1 MNEIKENEL
10 QLVITKKELG
20 SLTTNAKVIKEK
32 VKELLSNYKA
42 ENYDESNIEK
52 AKTDKAMLN
61 KTSKLLNDERIKIEK
76 EFMKPFEEFK
86 SEVTETCNLIKQA
99 SSEIDV
105 IVKEVENREK
115 EIIKNKIEDIFNSN
129 VNELKEVLSLEK
141 IFDDKWLNKGNWKE
155 DGTFKLEKD
164 LIDRINVI
172 RNDLLTIGELNSKYE
187 IELKN
192 DYLSH
197 FQLGEV
203 IRKNND
209 LIQKEELLK
218 KQQEETK
225 KEIEHQ
231 KEVKVEEM
239 LKKPAQQEVI
249 DPIQTY
255 TLRITGELSKIKKLR
270 EFMDLNNIEYVRIE
284 N

>member
-10 QLVITKKELG
+10 QLIITNKELG
-20 SLTTNAKVIKEK
+20 SLTTNAKAIKER
-32 VKELLSNYKA
+32 VKELLPTYKA

-52 AKTDKAMLN
+52 AKSDKAMLN
-61 KTSKLLNDERIKIEK
+61 KTSKILNDERIKIER

-86 SEVTETCNLIKQA
+86 NEVKETCDLIKQA
-99 SSEIDV
+99 SGEIDV

-115 EIIKNKIEDIFNSN
+115 EIRKNKIEDIFNSN

-164 LIDRINVI
+164 LIDRINII

-187 IELKN
+187 VELKN
-192 DYLSH
+192 DYLNH

-209 LIQKEELLK
+209 LIQKEEILK

-231 KEVKVEEM
+231 REEKVEKM
-239 LKKPAQQEVI
+239 LETPVEQEVI
-249 DPIQTY
+249 DPIKTY
-255 TLRITGELSKIKKLR
+255 TLRLTGKLSAMQQLKKFI
-270 EFMDLNNIEYVRIE
+270 EINNIKCEKVD
-284 N
+284 

>member
-1 MNEIKENEL
+1 MNELKIKDYEL
-10 QLVITKKELG
+10 PKIEIKDYEELLETVKNDCEKYKNYVVSETTLDSDTKKR
-20 SLTTNAKVIKEK
+20 
-32 VKELLSNYKA
+32 A
-42 ENYDESNIEK
+42 E
-52 AKTDKAMLN
+52 LN
-61 KTSKLLNDERIKIEK
+61 KMAKAIDDKRKEISNEISKPIT
-76 EFMKPFEEFK
+76 EFK
-86 SEVTETCNLIKQA
+86 SKCDVLVKFYKD
-99 SSEIDV
+99 SSELLDIQ
-105 IVKEVENREK
+105 IKKFETEEKNRK
-115 EIIKNKIEDIFNSN
+115 KNKIEEIFNSN

-187 IELKN
+187 VELKN
-192 DYLSH
+192 DYLNH

-209 LIQKEELLK
+209 LIQKEEILK

-231 KEVKVEEM
+231 REEKVEKM
-239 LKKPAQQEVI
+239 LETPVQQEVI
-249 DPIQTY
+249 DPIKTY
-255 TLRITGELSKIKKLR
+255 TLRLTGKLSAMQQLKKFI
-270 EFMDLNNIEYVRIE
+270 EINNIKCEKVD
-284 N
+284 